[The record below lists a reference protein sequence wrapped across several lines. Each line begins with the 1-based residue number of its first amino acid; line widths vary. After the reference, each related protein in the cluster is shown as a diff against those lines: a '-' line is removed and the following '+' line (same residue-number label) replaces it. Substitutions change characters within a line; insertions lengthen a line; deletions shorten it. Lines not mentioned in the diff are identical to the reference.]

1 MIEVTATDLRK
12 DLFRILDRL
21 AETGEP
27 LRVLRRGRAIDLV
40 PRTQEKS
47 VAEMTPAERFD
58 RWMAK
63 GVREGCEDWDFDH
76 TDNSHWEWDPET
88 KFQDLLEP

>member
-12 DLFRILDRL
+12 DLFRILDRM

-27 LRVLRRGRAIDLV
+27 LRVLRRGQPMDLV
-40 PRTQEKS
+40 PQVSKER
-47 VAEMTPAERFD
+47 VAEMTPEQRFD

-63 GVREGCEDWDFDH
+63 GPRAGCEDWDYDPSD
-76 TDNSHWEWDPET
+76 TSHWTWDPET
-88 KFQDLLEP
+88 KFKDLRKP